1 MSLSDRA
8 YSEKRDFIRMRL
20 ETPVILEHDGQSF
33 EALCVDLSSTGMQL
47 EARTQ
52 LALGA
57 KVSVRVPSEHGQLQG
72 LHAEGEVVRAID
84 LADGRQSLGLSISS
98 MG

>member
-20 ETPVILEHDGQSF
+20 ETPVILEHDGQSID
-33 EALCVDLSSTGMQL
+33 ALCVDLSSTGMQL
-47 EARTQ
+47 EARTH

-57 KVSVRVPSEHGQLQG
+57 KVEVKVPSDHGQLRG
-72 LHAEGEVVRAID
+72 LHAQGEVVRVID
-84 LADGRQSLGLSISS
+84 LADGLQSLGLAISS